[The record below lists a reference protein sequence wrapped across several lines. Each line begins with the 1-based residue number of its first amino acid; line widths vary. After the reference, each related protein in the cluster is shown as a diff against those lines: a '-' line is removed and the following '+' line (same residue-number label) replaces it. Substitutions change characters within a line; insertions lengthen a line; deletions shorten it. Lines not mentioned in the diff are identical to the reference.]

1 MNRFSFRF
9 VSGALAFGVTVA
21 ELIGIALLA
30 EMAPLPDAELVVL
43 PRVVISPGEPREAPG
58 ESRQAAA
65 FTAPLPRT

>member
-21 ELIGIALLA
+21 ELIGIALLTK
-30 EMAPLPDAELVVL
+30 MAPMPDAELVVL

-58 ESRQAAA
+58 ESRQATA
-65 FTAPLPRT
+65 FTALLPRT